1 LPKTHADDAFAA
13 PVRMTQMLDRRRL
26 LGGAATAAT
35 MAAFPAAVLAAAKA
49 VPAAAPA
56 ASDPAEAAR
65 LNALMDE
72 FMRRI
77 LRRNPETATALGL
90 DKGDLAWTKSALGD
104 ESMAALAEDKDINTD
119 QLKRLREV
127 RRSALAGMDA
137 VNFDTVEFNLAV
149 NEEGNRKFEYGGIGS
164 GAPYIL
170 SQLTGDYQG
179 SPDFLDNQHVIETK
193 ADADAYLARI
203 EALGRQMDQE
213 VEIARHDAAL
223 GVIPPDFV
231 IDKTL
236 IQMRALL
243 SQATDKGTVVSSLAR
258 RTRAKN
264 IPGDWAGQAG
274 KLYDETFRPA
284 LERQIALLESW
295 RPKAV
300 HDAGCW
306 RLPKGEE
313 YYGVSLKEYTTS
325 SMSPEEVHKTGL
337 DLVASL
343 SAQMDAI
350 MKTQGL
356 TQGTVGQRLRAM
368 YQDPKYRYPNTDE
381 GKEKLIA
388 DLNEKVKA
396 IQARLPES
404 FGALPKTP
412 LEIHRVPKA
421 IEAGAPGGYY
431 NAGSLDGTR
440 PGIYWINL
448 RDTAEVPSWTLPT
461 LTYHEG
467 IPGHHLQL
475 TLANEAQGLPLLRKT
490 LGNSGYAEGWA
501 LYAEQLAVE
510 MGMYDKDP
518 LGHIGQLHDACFRA
532 VRLVVDSGM
541 HAKRWTREQAIKYG
555 VDTLGDQESAMTTE
569 IERYCVWPGQACSY
583 MLGKITFLRL
593 RDKARKALGKS
604 FDIRAFHDALLLS
617 GNMPLSVMERRV
629 DDFIAAKK
637 A

>member
-1 LPKTHADDAFAA
+1 
-13 PVRMTQMLDRRRL
+13 MLDRRRL
-26 LGGAATAAT
+26 LGGAATAA
-35 MAAFPAAVLAAAKA
+35 ALASLPALAQARAKTT
-49 VPAAAPA
+49 PAAAPVPA
-56 ASDPAEAAR
+56 APAQSDPAEAAK

-72 FMRRI
+72 FMQRL
-77 LRRNPETATALGL
+77 LRRSPETTTGLGL
-90 DKGDLAWTKSALGD
+90 DKGDLAWTKSAFSD
-104 ESMAALAEDKDINTD
+104 ESLAATAQDKDINTD
-119 QLKRLREV
+119 ELRRLREV
-127 RRSALAGMDA
+127 KRSALAGMDV
-137 VNFDTVEFNLAV
+137 VNYDTVEFSLEV
-149 NEEGNRKFEYGGIGS
+149 QEEGNRKFDYGGQGA

-170 SQLTGDYQG
+170 SQLTGDYQ
-179 SPDFLDNQHVIETK
+179 SVPDFLDNQHVIETK

-203 EALGRQMDQE
+203 EGLGRQMDQE
-213 VEIARHDAAL
+213 LEIARHDAAL

-231 IDKTL
+231 IDKALT
-236 IQMRALL
+236 QMRTLG
-243 SQATDKGTVVSSLAR
+243 SQTTQQCTIVSSLVR
-258 RTRAKN
+258 RTKEKGIA
-264 IPGDWAGQAG
+264 GDWAGQAS

-284 LERQIALLESW
+284 LARQVALMEGW

-306 RLPKGEE
+306 RLPKGDE
-313 YYGVSLKEYTTS
+313 YYAVSLKQDTTS
-325 SMSPEEVHKTGL
+325 TMSPDEVHQTGL

-343 SAQMDAI
+343 SAQMDTI
-350 MKTQGL
+350 MKAKGMTQGS
-356 TQGTVGQRLRAM
+356 VGQRLRAM
-368 YQDPKYRYPNTDE
+368 YDDPKYRYPNTDE

-396 IQARLPES
+396 ISARLPPT

-431 NAGSLDGTR
+431 NPGSLDGTR

-475 TLANEAQGLPLLRKT
+475 TLANEAKGLPMLRKV
-490 LGNSGYAEGWA
+490 LGNGAYGEGWA

-532 VRLVVDSGM
+532 VRLVVDSGL
-541 HAKRWTREQAIKYG
+541 HAKKWSREQAIKYA
-555 VDTLGDQESAMTTE
+555 VDALGDKESSLVTE
-569 IERYCVWPGQACSY
+569 IERYCVWPGQACGY
-583 MLGKITFLRL
+583 MLGKLTFLKL
-593 RDKARKALGKS
+593 RDKARQALGKR
-604 FDIRAFHDALLLS
+604 FDIRAFHDVLLLS

-629 DDFIAAKK
+629 DDFIAAQQK